1 MWFRTSKARVTSM
14 TELGSSTANKTRETV
29 EMWRYYRGYTVKNTR
44 ISNLKYA
51 AAPLALG
58 LALISTPSFAQDA
71 AAEEETG
78 EEIVVTGSLISNPNL
93 EASAPVNVV
102 SEKEIELQQA
112 NVAEE
117 LLRELPGAVPSIGS
131 AVNNG
136 NGGASFVNLRSLGSN
151 RNLVLIDGVR
161 LVPAELAGRFDL
173 NNIPLAL
180 VQRVDVLTGGAS
192 TTYGADAVAGV
203 VNFITRQD
211 FAGLDLNVS
220 NQITEQGDGHVFRAD
235 LTLGANFDD
244 GRGNA
249 VLSLGYQQSD
259 PVYQG
264 GRDFSRFG
272 IASASGA
279 GGGSGTSVPSRF
291 SLPGVGT
298 RQVDASGTA
307 FLPTAA
313 FQNFNFNPYNVYQTP
328 FERFNM
334 YGAARY
340 EVSDAVEV
348 YTRGLYSK
356 NTVDTIIAPSGAF
369 GIPVSIPLNNPY
381 LTTALRNSFCSAN
394 GISAAACTAAANPA
408 LTPGQA
414 GYLAV
419 TSNLSRRA
427 VEVGPRI
434 SNYTTDIFDYRVG
447 AKGSLTDT
455 IDWDVFGSYGESSNI
470 QTIKGYTLNSRV
482 RESLLANNVNSCFA
496 GTNAAC
502 VPINWFGPAGSIT
515 PAGVDFIQENSTVA
529 TKVSM
534 AQVRGVLNGDFG
546 LNMPWSEEAVGF
558 AVGGE
563 YRKYTASQESDTL
576 AQGGDL
582 GGAGGAAPNID
593 GGFNVYEAF
602 GELIVPIVQDK
613 PFFYDLT
620 LEGGARYSK
629 YSVDAPTS
637 PSFDTFTWKV
647 GGSWSPIEQLKIRGN
662 YARAVRAPNI
672 SELFSPVNT
681 GLTNLADDPCARFD
695 DNGNTIRPV
704 QTGEIRAI
712 CLAQGATA
720 ANVDFIAQP
729 TAGQAASTGGGNLN
743 IKPEKSTSW
752 TVGAVLQPMTG
763 LSLSIDYFNIEVTG
777 AISTPTP
784 DDAISACFGP
794 SNGAAVPVYSPA
806 AGASTTE
813 ACRII
818 RRDPLDGDLA
828 GDPSTTPGLFLSLS
842 NLGTLKTSGV
852 DFTANYN
859 RDLGFAGL
867 DFNFVLTWTD
877 ESKFR
882 AAPGGTFRECIGYYS
897 ANCMPP
903 QPEWQFSAR
912 TTLNFDGVDVSLLW
926 RHLDKM
932 AYEPGQGTL
941 FVGTLPASA
950 GPIAGREVDFNQID
964 ARDYFDLTTR
974 FPVSE
979 NFTLT
984 LGVQN
989 LLDSEPP
996 LVGGEAGSTTFNS
1009 GNTFPSSYDALG
1021 RRYVASARIRF

>member
-1 MWFRTSKARVTSM
+1 M
-14 TELGSSTANKTRETV
+14 
-29 EMWRYYRGYTVKNTR
+29 KNTR

-78 EEIVVTGSLISNPNL
+78 SEIVVTGSLISNPNL

-102 SEKEIELQQA
+102 SEKEMELQQA

-117 LLRELPGAVPSIGS
+117 LLRELPGAVPSVGS

-136 NGGASFVNLRSLGSN
+136 NGGASFVNLRNLGSN

-161 LVPAELAGRFDL
+161 LVPANLSGVFDL

-211 FAGLDLNVS
+211 FAGLDLSVS
-220 NQITEQGDGHVFRAD
+220 NQITEKGDGNTFRAD

-249 VLSLGYQQSD
+249 VLSLGYQQAD

-264 GRDFSRFG
+264 DRDFGRFG

-279 GGGSGTSVPSRF
+279 GGGSGTAVPSRF
-291 SLPGVGT
+291 TLPGVGT
-298 RQVDASGTA
+298 RQVDSAGTA
-307 FLPTAA
+307 FLPTSAY
-313 FQNFNFNPYNVYQTP
+313 QNFNFNPYNLYQTP

-340 EVSDAVEV
+340 EVSDAVEI
-348 YTRGLYSK
+348 YTRGLFSK

-369 GIPVSIPLNNPY
+369 AVPVDIPLNNPY

-394 GISAAACTAAANPA
+394 SISAADCALAANSA

-414 GYLAV
+414 GYRTV
-419 TSNLSRRA
+419 TSSLSRRA

-434 SNYTTDIFDYRVG
+434 SSYTTDIFDYRVG

-455 IDWDVFGSYGESSNI
+455 VDWDVFGSYGQSTNT
-470 QTIKGYTLNSRV
+470 QTIKNYVLKSRV
-482 RESLLANNVNSCFA
+482 KESLLANNVNSCFS
-496 GTNAAC
+496 GTSASC

-515 PAGVDFIQENSTVA
+515 PAAVDFLVENSTVS

-534 AQVRGVLNGDFG
+534 AQVHGVVNGDFG
-546 LNMPWSEEAVGF
+546 LKAPWSEEPVGF

-563 YRKYTASQESDTL
+563 FRKYTASQESDTL

-582 GGAGGAAPNID
+582 GGSGGAAPNIS

-602 GELIVPIVQDK
+602 GELIVPVVQDK

-629 YSVDAPTS
+629 YSVDAPNA
-637 PSFDTFTWKV
+637 PSFDTFTWKA
-647 GGSWSPIEQLKIRGN
+647 GGSWSPIEQLKIRGS

-681 GLTNLADDPCARFD
+681 GLTNLADDPCARYD
-695 DNGNTIRPV
+695 DTGTAIRSAP
-704 QTGEIRAI
+704 TGEIRAI
-712 CLAQGATA
+712 CLAQGAKA
-720 ANVDFIAQP
+720 SNVDFIAQP
-729 TAGQAASTGGGNLN
+729 TAGQANSTGGGNLGL
-743 IKPEKSTSW
+743 KPEKSTSW
-752 TVGAVLQPMTG
+752 TIGAVIQPITG
-763 LSLSIDYFNIEVTG
+763 LSLSVDYFNIEITG
-777 AISTPTP
+777 AVSSPTP
-784 DDAISACFGP
+784 DDAISACFGA

-818 RRDPLDGDLA
+818 RRDPLAGGLA
-828 GDPSTTPGLFLSLS
+828 GDPSTTAGLFLSSS

-852 DFTANYN
+852 DFTAGYN

-867 DFNFVLTWTD
+867 DLNVVLTWNN

-882 AAPGGTFRECIGYYS
+882 PGPSSDFRECIGFYS

-903 QPEWQFSAR
+903 QPEWQLNAR
-912 TTLNFDGVDVSLLW
+912 STLNFDGIDVSLLW
-926 RHLDKM
+926 RHMDKLS
-932 AYEPGQGTL
+932 YEPGQGTL
-941 FVGTLPASA
+941 FSGTLPASA
-950 GPIAGREVDFNQID
+950 GPIAGKQVNFNKID

-974 FPVSE
+974 FPVNE
-979 NFTLT
+979 NFTVT

-989 LLDSEPP
+989 LLNSEPP
-996 LVGGEAGSTTFNS
+996 LVGGEAGSTSFNS